1 VWIQTGLDIDW
12 AVDPSDEDQL
22 DVQPGRRLQ
31 AVLDAM
37 EKLGFGLRTV
47 TNEEMDNRLTP
58 FPFVQQFSFRGG
70 AGAFAGKL
78 DDLFL
83 APLPVED
90 GDEALT
96 VLMWVDR
103 IGERDI
109 GDVRRARLSVETD
122 DVNAIAEQFRS
133 EIESRI

>member
-1 VWIQTGLDIDW
+1 
-12 AVDPSDEDQL
+12 
-22 DVQPGRRLQ
+22 
-31 AVLDAM
+31 
-37 EKLGFGLRTV
+37 
-47 TNEEMDNRLTP
+47 
-58 FPFVQQFSFRGG
+58 
-70 AGAFAGKL
+70 L

-122 DVNAIAEQFRS
+122 DVEAIAEQFRS

>member
-1 VWIQTGLDIDW
+1 
-12 AVDPSDEDQL
+12 
-22 DVQPGRRLQ
+22 
-31 AVLDAM
+31 
-37 EKLGFGLRTV
+37 
-47 TNEEMDNRLTP
+47 
-58 FPFVQQFSFRGG
+58 
-70 AGAFAGKL
+70 L